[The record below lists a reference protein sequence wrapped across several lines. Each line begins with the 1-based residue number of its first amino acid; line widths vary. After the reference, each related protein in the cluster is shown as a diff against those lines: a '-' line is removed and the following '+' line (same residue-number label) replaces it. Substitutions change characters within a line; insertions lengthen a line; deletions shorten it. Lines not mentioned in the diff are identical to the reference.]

1 MPTRVLIVEPDP
13 DLRDRMMASAQWL
26 GYADAESDFNIA
38 RARLLSKPYDW
49 VVTNLRLEAFNGL
62 HLVHVAAAARLP
74 ARILVY
80 ADSRDAALAREAQKF
95 GAFFE
100 VRRGVDRALVTYLR
114 GLAPPVDRRDAEVHD
129 RRRDQRSGRRCSDRG
144 VDSVT
149 AARHAAAFSRAPS
162 LRVH

>member
-1 MPTRVLIVEPDP
+1 MPIRVLIVEPDP
-13 DLRDRMMASAQWL
+13 DLRERMMASAQWL
-26 GYADAESDFNIA
+26 GYADAEADFNFA

-49 VVTNLRLEAFNGL
+49 IVTNLRLDAYNGL
-62 HLVHVAAAARLP
+62 HLVHVAAAAKIS
-74 ARILVY
+74 ARVLVY
-80 ADSRDAALAREAQKF
+80 SESRDAALAREAQKF

-100 VRRGVDRALVTYLR
+100 VKRGIDRALVTYLR
-114 GLAPPVDRRDAEVHD
+114 GMAPAVDRRNAEVHD

-149 AARHAAAFSRAPS
+149 AAGYAALARAP